1 MYSCFIKTL
10 YASHRILMILLSPL
24 KEHCK
29 RIVRVHRISFPPSG
43 RERYG
48 ERLENSATLVLPLEE
63 KFPVLKRC
71 KENWG
76 AKWILRKASSAVSVI
91 NGQKRGKDQPN
102 SLLQSLK
109 DNTITPPAPNAS
121 ANHTREQ
128 FQPTFTLP
136 RIRLARENHQSL
148 PHITLYDQF
157 TTLTK
162 FDPTQFSPKIEPGA
176 TYGPVIFGPSVRA
189 PFIPKYGHGMYTYGN
204 SMDLPKTWNTG
215 ARKRSFT
222 DDDEA
227 CQAIFNESKAW
238 LASGSS
244 GFQKRVGN

>member
-1 MYSCFIKTL
+1 M
-10 YASHRILMILLSPL
+10 
-24 KEHCK
+24 
-29 RIVRVHRISFPPSG
+29 HRISFPPNG

-109 DNTITPPAPNAS
+109 DDTVTLPAPNAS

-136 RIRLARENHQSL
+136 RIRLVREKHESL
-148 PHITLYDQF
+148 PHITMYDQF
-157 TTLTK
+157 ETQTR
-162 FDPTQFSPKIEPGA
+162 FDPTQFSPKIEPDT
-176 TYGPVIFGPSVRA
+176 TYRPVIFGPSVRA
-189 PFIPKYGHGMYTYGN
+189 PFIPTYGHGMYTHEN
-204 SMDLPKTWNTG
+204 DMDLTMTWNTG
-215 ARKRSFT
+215 VRKRSFT
-222 DDDEA
+222 DDNRACEA
-227 CQAIFNESKAW
+227 LFNESKAW
-238 LASGSS
+238 LASEPGRI
-244 GFQKRVGN
+244 QKRRRN